1 MGLMKK
7 LTSVLVAS
15 SLVLGSVGMALAAP
29 TEEQVNA
36 SAARLAAYD
45 IVKGRLQADGTTD
58 LALGE
63 PITRAELLKVVIMG
77 LGYTEAQV
85 NVLKGAPSFS
95 DVDVNQWYAPYV
107 ALAKNIAEQNGFE
120 VGYPD
125 GTFRPNNQ
133 VTAIEALVFVMKLL
147 GITPATGANW
157 VQDNINLALQNGVL
171 TSADAEALLDAAT
184 EPANRG
190 LAFAIVDTAF
200 ITYTVDGKNV
210 YQQFVDKE
218 APGLAVDATPESVQA
233 ATITITGTV
242 TGASELYAG
251 SDAITFDGE
260 GKFSYEAAL
269 EVGQN
274 TITLTAKDIVGNV
287 TTVDVVVERTVGAAA
302 AIDIEIAE
310 QIVAGSE
317 AEMKI
322 VVTDATGAPVEIDEE
337 SLNVII
343 GGEIGTYADGVFKA
357 SEKAGKG
364 TITVTYG
371 ELEPAVVEIEIVPG
385 APVKVEAEKTSV
397 KPGAAVKLFVKDAF
411 GNVIKGATFY
421 EESPDA
427 VIEGNTFIATKAG
440 TYTVYA
446 TIGEVTV
453 EGTVGVYGA
462 VDSLAIEAAST
473 IVANGKTEVELTI
486 KAVDE
491 EGNFVSDQAGWVEID
506 TIFTDKGGQPFGD
519 LVQMKDGKATIKIVA
534 ATGLADQDVE
544 VAAILY
550 KDKDASD
557 NKGVDKLAEGS
568 ATFSVVEQIPTAIKV
583 EAPEYLPTADE
594 NDPVKVK
601 VTVVDQLGVAVE
613 GAWTFDVSISG
624 HATLEAGKEVLKG
637 EKSLESGEEFDLYP
651 LFEGDSG
658 TATVTVSFPGLTS
671 GSASLKVAEPMKG
684 YRLALKAVDK
694 NSATVSAGTKF
705 VEFEV
710 SVLDRNGVP
719 TKEDA
724 KGDPISNYEVT
735 VKYTDAPD
743 DALIVFQEYDGTEW
757 KPVDHN
763 KGSVTVKIGSEG
775 TVKFRVASKKAA
787 EFSLAV
793 EDPSGDLKASN
804 SATAAFVP
812 GDPKYVAFAT
822 EDLYLLRSEGKTTL
836 TAQLYDEFGNPT
848 KKSGVSIT
856 FADTS
861 ANAYDGV
868 TLNGKAA
875 DAKVTTDENGK
886 ASVEVVIEDYRD
898 AANTPVT
905 IEVTSSSLNSAAP
918 TGTETDVGTTIY
930 GETALYAVPTIA
942 SKITVQI
949 IKRDSS
955 GKATY
960 PSSVDAGAEV
970 ILEVT
975 VKDNKNRPVTG
986 VEDDLKVEAS
996 SKNVDLTNVKFSEL
1010 SDKDGVYHSTGILM
1024 KKAEA
1029 VTFTVALKN
1038 LADPIEGSKGVLVRA
1053 GELKGITVAQ
1063 ATKVDFDPDDD
1074 PDTVEFEG
1082 TYDGETNKVIELTLK
1097 LTDAFGNE
1105 VAGSKN
1111 TSGVDVTFSGLNVEV
1126 RNANDLTVHP
1136 GDEKVTI
1143 GKGRNS
1149 VTIKVIY
1156 STNTKLTITTATGT
1170 TAMGSFE
1177 LTLE

>member
-147 GITPATGANW
+147 GITPVTGENW
-157 VQDNINLALQNGVL
+157 IQGNIDLAVQNGVI

-190 LAFAIVDTAF
+190 LAFTIVDTAF
-200 ITYTVDGKNV
+200 MTYTVDGKNV

-287 TTVDVVVERTVGAAA
+287 TSVDVVVERTVGAAA

-322 VVTDATGAPVEIDEE
+322 VVTDATGAAVEIDEE

-506 TIFTDKGGQPFGD
+506 TIFTDKAGQPFGD
-519 LVQMKDGKATIKIVA
+519 LVEMKDGKATIKIVA

-550 KDKDASD
+550 KDKDASG
-557 NKGVDKLAEGS
+557 GVDKLAEGS

-594 NDPVKVK
+594 NDPVNVK

-613 GAWTFDVSISG
+613 GAWTFDVTISG

-637 EKSLESGEEFDLYP
+637 EKSLESGEAFDLYP

-694 NSATVSAGTKF
+694 NSATVSDGTKF

-724 KGDPISNYEVT
+724 SGTAITTYAVT

-743 DALIVFQEYDGTEW
+743 DALIVFQEYDGTGW
-757 KPVDHN
+757 NTVAHN
-763 KGSVTVKIGSEG
+763 KGSVTVTIGSEG

-812 GDPKYVAFAT
+812 GDPEYVAFAT

-898 AANTPVT
+898 AATTPVT
-905 IEVTSSSLNSAAP
+905 IEVSSSSLRPLPASY
-918 TGTETDVGTTIY
+918 TTDVGTTIY

-942 SKITVQI
+942 SKMSVQI
-949 IKRDSS
+949 IKIDSS
-955 GKATY
+955 TSKETY
-960 PSSVDAGAEV
+960 PSSVDAGDEV

-986 VEDDLKVEAS
+986 VENDLKVEAS
-996 SKNVDLTNVKFSEL
+996 SKNVDLTGVTFSPVPG
-1010 SDKDGVYHSTGILM
+1010 KDGVYRSTDILM

-1038 LADPIEGSKGVLVRA
+1038 LADPIEGSKGMLVRA

-1074 PDTVEFEG
+1074 PSTVVFEG

-1111 TSGVDVTFSGLNVEV
+1111 TSGVDVTFSGTSVEV

-1136 GDEKVTI
+1136 GGGKVTI
-1143 GKGRNS
+1143 DKGRNS

-1156 STNTKLTITTATGT
+1156 SSANTTLTITTATG
-1170 TAMGSFE
+1170 SFE